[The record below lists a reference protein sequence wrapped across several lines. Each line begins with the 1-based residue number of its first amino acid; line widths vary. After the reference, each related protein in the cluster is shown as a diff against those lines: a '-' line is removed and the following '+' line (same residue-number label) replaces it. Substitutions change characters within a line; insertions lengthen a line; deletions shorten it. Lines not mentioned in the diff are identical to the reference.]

1 MARVLIDTMGI
12 PSAVYGGTHRRI
24 GTLIPFLLL
33 VHTSSDPATTAK
45 LSAPRSLSLSLSLI
59 LPSTFLTTRTRLKS
73 SGFQA
78 AVCFKISSL
87 PSFIPSFL
95 CLLAGAA
102 CPNTLVFIYFA
113 VSGCIQGKTSTSWMA
128 NFFFLL
134 VQFEH
139 LPSPRTGRAPVVK
152 IFPCRINI
160 HLARLL
166 TTTRFRF

>member
-113 VSGCIQGKTSTSWMA
+113 
-128 NFFFLL
+128 
-134 VQFEH
+134 FEH